1 MAAGVE
7 SKGVKGVKGVKGDKG
22 VNSVEGVEDVRI
34 VTEFASTIE
43 SVQIKAG

>member
-7 SKGVKGVKGVKGDKG
+7 SKGVKGVKSVKS
-22 VNSVEGVEDVRI
+22 VESVEGVEDVRI
-34 VTEFASTIE
+34 VTDFASAIE